1 MQAGPEGVPG
11 QRGPILLI
19 EDDRDIGQ
27 TISEV
32 LEQEGYG
39 VIVATDGHQA
49 LDYLRGAAQQPRVIV
64 LDLMMPVMDG
74 WAFRAEQRKLAA
86 SRSVPVLIVSA
97 DGNMRRNTDDIGA
110 AGYLR
115 KPFDIE
121 QLLDALA
128 RLCSST

>member
-1 MQAGPEGVPG
+1 MPAGPEVVPG
-11 QRGPILLI
+11 PRGLILLV
-19 EDDRDIGQ
+19 EDDGDIGQ

-39 VIVATDGHQA
+39 VILARDGHQA
-49 LDYLRGAAQQPRVIV
+49 LDCLRGASQQPQVIV

-74 WAFRAEQRKLAA
+74 WEFRAEQRKIAA
-86 SRSVPVLIVSA
+86 SCTVPVLIVSA

-121 QLLDALA
+121 ELLDALA
-128 RLCSST
+128 RLCHTA